1 MYGAGDVERCE
12 RRHRHGGGG
21 GGGGGGLGVHTVAA
35 TAVATGH
42 HMLKVQGYSRLKA
55 THGENGSYI
64 ESSAFEVGGHTWRIV
79 CYLNGNTK
87 EDAAGFVSLYL
98 KNLCNDS
105 VVVLAEYEL
114 ALVRHQGTPPATA
127 YGHQQGTL
135 IKKSEGLR
143 TFGGDNCGWGHRKF
157 ISVKE
162 LERSR
167 FLKDDCF
174 AVRCTVTVVE
184 ERTTVEEKVVVPAHD
199 MARLGLGMLCECDD
213 DLCKRDHACR
223 PAETNFLEKFA
234 NFCYSIC
241 RGPV

>member
-1 MYGAGDVERCE
+1 VAQGDA
-12 RRHRHGGGG
+12 RH
-21 GGGGGGLGVHTVAA
+21 
-35 TAVATGH
+35 
-42 HMLKVQGYSRLKA
+42 
-55 THGENGSYI
+55 I

-87 EDAAGFVSLYL
+87 EDAGFVSLYL